1 VCALLIPT
9 ESNLMNQSDNDLI
22 IQFNKGDAG
31 AFSDIYNTYYP
42 NVYYFVRQFV
52 KEKEDAQDITADIF
66 VKLWNMRTNITSIK
80 NMQAFLY
87 TAARN
92 SCIDFLRY
100 MKRQQEKRESLYY
113 LLEQTP
119 EEGILPEDIRA
130 EVLQYIYKEIE
141 KLPGNCRKVFSMSY
155 LEGRSTA
162 EIAETLHI
170 NPQSVYNHRQRAIKI
185 LRMAIL
191 PRKIFLSILFSL
203 GVITRFLA

>member
-1 VCALLIPT
+1 
-9 ESNLMNQSDNDLI
+9 MNRPDNDLI
-22 IQFNKGDAG
+22 IQFNQGDAG

-42 NVYYFVRQFV
+42 NVYQFVRQFV
-52 KEKEDAQDITADIF
+52 KEREDAQDITADIF

-87 TAARN
+87 IAARN

-130 EVLQYIYKEIE
+130 EVLQYIYKEID
-141 KLPGNCRKVFSMSY
+141 KLPPNCRKVFSMSY
-155 LEGRSTA
+155 LEGRSTD
-162 EIAETLHI
+162 EIARTLQI
-170 NPQSVYNHRQRAIKI
+170 NHQSVYNHRQRAIKI

-191 PRKIFLSILFSL
+191 PRKIFLSLLFSL
-203 GVITRFLA
+203 GIVARLLA